1 MCEKYMYTNVARNVL
16 FIAQNHNKS
25 TTIII
30 FLIVRNTPRVHTIY
44 MNHLF
49 LPSKYLV
56 HINIKCKN
64 FMFWENIPLQSLS
77 ISDKQME
84 KKKKNCIAFKYIINL
99 QTHVSSREG
108 LEGNQRSTQASIV
121 HPI

>member
-1 MCEKYMYTNVARNVL
+1 MYTKKKNVARNVL

-49 LPSKYLV
+49 LPSIYLV

-84 KKKKNCIAFKYIINL
+84 KEKNCIAFKYIIKYL
-99 QTHVSSREG
+99 QTQISSREG
-108 LEGNQRSTQASIV
+108 LEGNQRTTQASIV